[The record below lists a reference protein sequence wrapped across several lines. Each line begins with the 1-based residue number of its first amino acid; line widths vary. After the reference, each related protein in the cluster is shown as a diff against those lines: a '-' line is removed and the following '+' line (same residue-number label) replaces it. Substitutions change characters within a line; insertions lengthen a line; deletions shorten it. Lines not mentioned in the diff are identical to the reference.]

1 MLNNSIKK
9 YIIFI
14 ISFVISYS
22 VAAIDLDNATLNEI
36 HIALKNK
43 KITSEQLVESYL
55 ERIEKNKALNAVVSI
70 DDTALKNA
78 KKWDKSGDKNSIL
91 GGIPFLVK
99 DNYNVVNQPNTAGS
113 IALQDNIAKYDA
125 KVVELLKQQ
134 GAIVLGRTNM
144 SELAASYG
152 RFGYSSLAGQTL
164 NPLNL
169 QRDPSGSSSGS
180 ASAVA
185 AHLAPFA
192 LGTDTTGSIRG
203 PASVTGLIGYRPSMG
218 LTSRTGVVPLS
229 LTFDTIGP
237 LVSSVED
244 LVIIM
249 DIIAVEDT
257 KDQAS
262 VFYYSTQSAPNFT
275 RSLNE
280 ATLENKRLGYINN
293 YSGAN
298 DEVDVIIEQSLIKMK
313 GQGAEVIELS
323 LPEEMASI
331 GATVSSFII
340 AAEFKPQLET
350 HLRTNNTTLNLSEI
364 IKKLKADKE
373 NPHPIN
379 PKRLAA
385 LEQNMLNHDTNSSRY
400 ISLLNQHLPL
410 MRAKLDS
417 IKKQYRLDGFVFA
430 TRPCPAA
437 PLPSIIDDSYQ
448 CRSQDLLEAGYIASL
463 LGYPEISIPAG
474 VTQSNIPVSLSFLGG
489 FAQDVEMIQ
498 LGHAFEKLAHFSV
511 EN

>member
-70 DDTALKNA
+70 DDTALKKA

-298 DEVDVIIEQSLIKMK
+298 DEVDVICLLYTSD
-313 GQGAEVIELS
+313 
-323 LPEEMASI
+323 
-331 GATVSSFII
+331 
-340 AAEFKPQLET
+340 AA
-350 HLRTNNTTLNLSEI
+350 
-364 IKKLKADKE
+364 
-373 NPHPIN
+373 
-379 PKRLAA
+379 
-385 LEQNMLNHDTNSSRY
+385 
-400 ISLLNQHLPL
+400 
-410 MRAKLDS
+410 
-417 IKKQYRLDGFVFA
+417 
-430 TRPCPAA
+430 
-437 PLPSIIDDSYQ
+437 DD
-448 CRSQDLLEAGYIASL
+448 C
-463 LGYPEISIPAG
+463 
-474 VTQSNIPVSLSFLGG
+474 
-489 FAQDVEMIQ
+489 
-498 LGHAFEKLAHFSV
+498 
-511 EN
+511 